1 MQIKTDHK
9 WKNFLDWYQL
19 TDKEKADFD
28 YMSREEALCASF
40 IRYRGVVYSMGGFM
54 VLDAQ
59 SPFPGK
65 WHSYQ
70 SDSFY
75 SGVLIE
81 LSDDGEQYRIG
92 TYIS

>member
-28 YMSREEALCASF
+28 YMSTSF
-40 IRYRGVVYSMGGFM
+40 IRYRGAVYSMDDFM

-65 WHSYQ
+65 WHGYQ